1 VATTLVL
8 ILKDYFGLKVKKTLK
23 LDQMTLHLHFI
34 LKMFADLSGNLAL
47 TLSAQLSFQNV

>member
-1 VATTLVL
+1 MATTLVL